1 MWQQAGPFAPAAY
14 GSLRAPGFPSLFF
27 PDTRRVDNLVSSL
40 CQLLL
45 LLYCSYE
52 QNNNCKIFF
61 ERYPIQVEFKK
72 VIKST
77 FKFTERQILTT
88 KNQN

>member
-27 PDTRRVDNLVSSL
+27 PDTRRADNLVSSF

-45 LLYCSYE
+45 LVCCSHE
-52 QNNNCKIFF
+52 QNNNCKIFLNDTQ
-61 ERYPIQVEFKK
+61 YKGSSKK
-72 VIKST
+72 
-77 FKFTERQILTT
+77 
-88 KNQN
+88 